1 MGRSMEEAHTYGQ
14 YRGRLAA
21 VCCRLCTVFGLS
33 PLLAFL
39 RLRFFR
45 VLRFESVRETRGFGV
60 PLFHVT
66 LNRQRKIREGALFV
80 LKFFRF
86 AFILSKGLLGNP
98 RSLLLEPQVRSGL
111 LEVLWG
117 ASEGETPPQR

>member
-45 VLRFESVRETRGFGV
+45 VLRFESVNETRGSGV

-66 LNRQRKIREGALFV
+66 LSHEWRNKID
-80 LKFFRF
+80 
-86 AFILSKGLLGNP
+86 SKRGRMAKRAAETNC
-98 RSLLLEPQVRSGL
+98 EPIGV
-111 LEVLWG
+111 
-117 ASEGETPPQR
+117 TPPGKERNPDNQEANTTM